1 MNIAKD
7 IGDKYIQIDITLLT
21 IKKKTIEINRTNKD
35 QLFFKPINE
44 DFVTKQINKLSM
56 KKATGYDGISPKI
69 INFAQPVISDLWL
82 KVTWP
87 HPLSSVS
94 SGHWESQASSSHFL
108 LLTSQRVINCVLSC
122 MGLDSQRWTKGYL
135 TWSQT
140 TCWLG
145 QSKMNERLPYMI
157 PNDMLTGTVKDEW
170 KVTLHDP
177 KRHVDWDSQRW
188 MKGYLTWSQITCW
201 LGQSKM
207 NERLPYMIPNDMLTG
222 TVKDEWKVTLHDP
235 KRHVAR
241 CQCIDTKK

>member
-1 MNIAKD
+1 
-7 IGDKYIQIDITLLT
+7 
-21 IKKKTIEINRTNKD
+21 
-35 QLFFKPINE
+35 
-44 DFVTKQINKLSM
+44 M

-94 SGHWESQASSSHFL
+94 SGHWESPASSSHFL
-108 LLTSQRVINCVLSC
+108 LLTSQRVINCVMSC
-122 MGLDSQRWTKGYL
+122 MWLDSQRWMKGYL
-135 TWSQT
+135 TWSQA

-177 KRHVDWDSQRW
+177 KRRVDWDSQRW
-188 MKGYLTWSQITCW
+188 MKGYLTWFQTTCW

-222 TVKDEWKVTLHDP
+222 TVKRWMKDYLTWSQTTCWLGQSKMNERLPYMIPNDVLTGTVKDEWKVTLHDP

-241 CQCIDTKK
+241 W